1 MTRSL
6 TNWAGNV
13 RFGAVSAHRP
23 ASLPEL
29 QRLVAS
35 SARVRAIGTGHSFSP
50 IADTT
55 GDLVSVAGLPRVT
68 ELDTARLQVRVSAGL
83 TYAELAGYLHGHG
96 LALANLASLPHISVA
111 GACATGTH
119 GSGNAVGGLAT
130 AVSALDLVTA
140 DGDVVTMTRPADG
153 DEAEGDEAEGDEAE
167 GDEAEG
173 DDFAGAVVALG
184 SLGIVVSLTL
194 DVLPAFEIRQY
205 VYEDLPREQV
215 DSHLAEIF
223 AAGYSVSLFTRW
235 RGRRISQAW
244 LKLMVGPGQDAGHGS
259 GQPAAWYGGR
269 LAEGQRHPVPGVPAD
284 STTEQLGVAG
294 PWHERLPHFRP
305 EHIPS
310 VGSELQSEY
319 LLPRRSARDAMLAV
333 DQIAAAVA
341 PLVQISEIRTIAAD
355 GLWLSPC
362 YGRDTVGIHFTWVAD
377 AQAVAS
383 VLPLVEAELGPL
395 GARPHWGKLFS
406 TSPEVISGLYPR
418 LPDFRRLMIRFDPA
432 GKFRNDFV
440 DASIS
445 ARR

>member
-1 MTRSL
+1 MTVSL

-13 RFGAVSAHRP
+13 RFGADSVRRP
-23 ASLPEL
+23 ASVPEL

-35 SARVRAIGTGHSFSP
+35 CARVRAIGTGHSFSP

-68 ELDTARLQVRVSAGL
+68 ELDSGRLRVRVSAGL

-119 GSGNAVGGLAT
+119 GSGDAVGSLAT

-140 DGDVVTMTRPADG
+140 DGDVVTMTRSADG
-153 DEAEGDEAEGDEAE
+153 DE
-167 GDEAEG
+167 
-173 DDFAGAVVALG
+173 FAGAVVALG

-194 DVLPAFEIRQY
+194 DVQPAFEIRQY
-205 VYEDLPREQV
+205 VYENLPREQV
-215 DSHLAEIF
+215 DGQLAEVF

-235 RGRRISQAW
+235 RGPWIRQAW
-244 LKLMVGPGQDAGHGS
+244 LKLLAGPARDAARDS
-259 GQPAAWYGGR
+259 AQPAVWYGGR
-269 LAEGQRHPVPGVPAD
+269 LAAGQRHPVPGVPAD

-305 EHIPS
+305 EHVPS

-319 LLPRRSARDAMLAV
+319 LLPRRSAADAMLAV

-341 PLVQISEIRTIAAD
+341 PLVQISEIRTVAAD

-377 AQAVAS
+377 ARAVAE
-383 VLPLVEAELGPL
+383 VLPLVEAELAPW

-418 LPDFRRLMIRFDPA
+418 LPDFRRLMSRFDPV

-445 ARR
+445 AGR